1 MNEQE
6 SNAGTKIKALEDK
19 HVELTEKLVKMKGEI
34 KEKTKELI
42 EAKKLVESVHKIAA
56 RVYWVIS
63 GL

>member
-34 KEKTKELI
+34 KEKIRNSSRRRSSSKVFVRSQRGST
-42 EAKKLVESVHKIAA
+42 
-56 RVYWVIS
+56 
-63 GL
+63 G